1 MHSLYANTMPFYIRD
16 FSIYGHPGPNPPKI
30 LRITL
35 GNFQSYAVLF
45 KIYICIYIYTHIHT
59 HTYIHTHI
67 YIHTH
72 THIIVGASLVAQMVK
87 NLSEFSP
94 CDRKIPWSRAMQPT
108 PAFLPGEFHGERA
121 G

>member
-1 MHSLYANTMPFYIRD
+1 MHSLCEVTMLFYIRN

-45 KIYICIYIYTHIHT
+45 KIYICIYIYTHIHIYT
-59 HTYIHTHI
+59 HTYI

-72 THIIVGASLVAQMVK
+72 THIIVGVSLVAQMVK
-87 NLSEFSP
+87 NLYEFSP
-94 CDRKIPWSRAMQPT
+94 CDRKIPWRRAVQPT
-108 PAFLPGEFHGERA
+108 PAFLPGEFHGERT